1 MSEVRKAA
9 RENYLQ
15 LTYTLQEIENIRLVS
30 KSFDAIGLIY
40 VHLLPALRKTFHR
53 QCMNT
58 LKPDGVLILEA
69 FSKDQITNTSGGPK
83 DINLLYDLEE
93 LLEDFEGLKIVYYK
107 TEDTILDEGR
117 FHAGIADIVRIVG
130 IKG

>member
-1 MSEVRKAA
+1 MCLDCLKDESIRQAIK
-9 RENYLQ
+9 
-15 LTYTLQEIENIRLVS
+15 EIFNE
-30 KSFDAIGLIY
+30 
-40 VHLLPALRKTFHR
+40 
-53 QCMNT
+53 
-58 LKPDGVLILEA
+58 
-69 FSKDQITNTSGGPK
+69 K